1 MPGPFN
7 YPYMVRARLLEPK
20 SRGHGSVHCLHG
32 TIGHSRWLSLK
43 RVGGLRGITSGLPE
57 VIGDTDGMGTYVR
70 DCVKARL
77 RDHLPSRE
85 AHGDRVLIV
94 LK

>member
-1 MPGPFN
+1 MPGPFS

-57 VIGDTDGMGTYVR
+57 VIGDTDGMGTYVWDCIHVKRR
-70 DCVKARL
+70 DRL
-77 RDHLPSRE
+77 QDENLMATERP
-85 AHGDRVLIV
+85 
-94 LK
+94 